1 MSGWGWPV
9 RITLGVVGL
18 LMLLSNCQSD
28 DTTTVTCTQY
38 VYTTTCTSD

>member
-28 DTTTVTCTQY
+28 DSATVTCTSY
-38 VYTTTCTSD
+38 GSTVTCDRY